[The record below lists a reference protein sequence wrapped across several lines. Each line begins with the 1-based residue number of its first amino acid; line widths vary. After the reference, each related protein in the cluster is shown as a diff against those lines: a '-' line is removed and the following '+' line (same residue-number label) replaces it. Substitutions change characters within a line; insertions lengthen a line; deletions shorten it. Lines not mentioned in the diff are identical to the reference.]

1 MKNSVAMIWTFKG
14 KSVKSVDDMPKDVI
28 GFVYR
33 IINIK
38 SGKFYIGK
46 KSVVSRRK
54 LRISKREKEKTKT
67 RKTFKIQIKE
77 SNWKGY
83 TGSSKELNE
92 DIKKLGEKAFIK
104 QIVEYCFNKK
114 YLNFAEFSYQ
124 IKEDVLKVD
133 SYNGNILGRFY
144 RKDMEN
150 KKLKTKT

>member
-1 MKNSVAMIWTFKG
+1 MIWTYKG
-14 KSVKSVDDMPKDVI
+14 KPVHSIDDMPKDVV

-33 IINIK
+33 IVNVK

-46 KSVVSRRK
+46 KSVISRRK
-54 LRISKREKEKTKT
+54 TRIGKREKAKTKT
-67 RKTFKIQIKE
+67 RKTFKIKIKE
-77 SNWKGY
+77 SDWKVY
-83 TGSSKELNE
+83 TGSSKELNA
-92 DIKKLGEKAFIK
+92 DIKKLGEKAFDK

-114 YLNFAEFSYQ
+114 YLNFAEFSHQ

-150 KKLKTKT
+150 KKLKKTKK